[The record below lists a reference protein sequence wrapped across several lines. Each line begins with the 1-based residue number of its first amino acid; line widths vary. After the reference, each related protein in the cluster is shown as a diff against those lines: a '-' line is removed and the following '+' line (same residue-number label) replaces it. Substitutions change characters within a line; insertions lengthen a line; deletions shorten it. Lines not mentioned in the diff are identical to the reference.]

1 MLLSVTINDKTTS
14 ITRQH
19 QAIDMMVDVRVGDVV
34 TFNILRDGEEKS
46 VSLTITENSLTEY

>member
-14 ITRQH
+14 ITRQQ
-19 QAIDMMVDVRVGDVV
+19 QAIDMMVDVRVGDIV

-46 VSLTITENSLTEY
+46 VSITITENCLTEY